1 MLADPQAEIIRAF
14 GVLNTHVPA
23 GHMWYGVP
31 FPGTFIVDQN
41 GIVRS
46 KYFEDHYRDRYSAPT
61 ILLRE
66 FGSPAGTRETAVQT
80 AHLELKYYATR
91 DLARPNLRFTLVA
104 DVQLKPKMHVY
115 APGVQNYIP
124 IRFELAASPNYKA
137 LRPEYPKSENL
148 HLPAIQETVPV
159 YQGKFQVRQDVVIA
173 GNDVLQPI
181 LAGDRAI
188 KIRGELRYQAC
199 DDKICY
205 LPQTIPLEWTL
216 ALEPLD
222 RQRVP
227 ETIQHKAAAPGSSR

>member
-1 MLADPQAEIIRAF
+1 M
-14 GVLNTHVPA
+14 
-23 GHMWYGVP
+23 
-31 FPGTFIVDQN
+31 
-41 GIVRS
+41 
-46 KYFEDHYRDRYSAPT
+46 APPT
-61 ILLRE
+61 L
-66 FGSPAGTRETAVQT
+66 P
-80 AHLELKYYATR
+80 
-91 DLARPNLRFTLVA
+91 FTLVA

-227 ETIQHKAAAPGSSR
+227 EGIQHKAAAPGSSR